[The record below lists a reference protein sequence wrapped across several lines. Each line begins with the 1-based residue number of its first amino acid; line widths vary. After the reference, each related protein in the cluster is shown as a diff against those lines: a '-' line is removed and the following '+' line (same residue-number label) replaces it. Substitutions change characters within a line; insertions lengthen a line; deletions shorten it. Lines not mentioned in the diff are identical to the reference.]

1 MTPMRWSSR
10 GSGVAPALVIA
21 TLLSPAR
28 ADVAGRCAD
37 AAERGSDLRTQG
49 RLLAAAK
56 LFEECSVDACP
67 RIVRED
73 CRVALHAVRE
83 ATPRVTVR
91 VRDAAGL
98 DAAHARVTVDGAEAS
113 PDACAQGIPVD
124 PGAHVVR
131 ASLPDL
137 PPLDREVIVAA
148 TDRLRAVE
156 LAPAARPDAQA
167 SPAPGPRRTL
177 IPPPEIRVNRTPAI
191 ATGAFGLA
199 SLGVFGVLGIA
210 SLVDYQH
217 LKDTC
222 HGACSPDQVAPARTR
237 AAVGDVFL
245 GAGVV
250 TLAVATALWFAAPK
264 RRPATSITM
273 GGDAPYPLPRAIA
286 AAPLR

>member
-1 MTPMRWSSR
+1 
-10 GSGVAPALVIA
+10 LVIA

-37 AAERGSDLRTQG
+37 AAERGSDLRAQG

-67 RIVRED
+67 KIVRED
-73 CRVALHAVRE
+73 CRAALHAVRE

-91 VRDAAGL
+91 VRDASGL
-98 DAAHARVTVDGAEAS
+98 DATHARVTVDGAEAS
-113 PDACAQGIPVD
+113 PEACAQGIPVD

-156 LAPAARPDAQA
+156 LAPAG
-167 SPAPGPRRTL
+167 PAPGPRRTL
-177 IPPPEIRVNRTPAI
+177 IPPPESRANRTPAI
-191 ATGAFGLA
+191 VTGAFGLA

-210 SLVDYQH
+210 SLVDYHH
-217 LKDTC
+217 LEDTC

-237 AAVGDVFL
+237 AAIGDVFL

-250 TLAVATALWFAAPK
+250 SLAVATALWFAAPK
-264 RRPATSITM
+264 RRPAT
-273 GGDAPYPLPRAIA
+273 PIA
-286 AAPLR
+286 APVR